1 MPTNTGKWL
10 DGDDE
15 IKDLD
20 CNKERKQKIG
30 KADTDNKRKTLMY
43 TDVADVCG
51 KSVYNKAS
59 QRTRHG

>member
-30 KADTDNKRKTLMY
+30 KADTDNKRKTLILV
-43 TDVADVCG
+43 TSANKICEVIK
-51 KSVYNKAS
+51 KSCKEV
-59 QRTRHG
+59 